1 MTVAELTSLIR
12 SSIETQFADVWLEG
26 EISNLRTPSS
36 GHVYCTLKDSSSQIR
51 AVLFR
56 STAVRLRFALQEGL
70 HVIVRG
76 RLTVYEARGEYQM
89 VLDHVQP
96 KGIGALQL
104 AFEQL
109 KKRLAAEGLF
119 DQNRKRPLPL
129 FPQTVGIVTS
139 ITGAAIRDLLTVLDR
154 RWPLLHILIVPVQVQ
169 GDGAAKQIADAVALL
184 NRMQAVDVMI
194 VGRGGGSWEDL
205 WSFNEEVVVRAIA
218 TSRIPVVSAVGH
230 EIDVMLSDFAADVRA
245 ATPSAAAEM
254 VVPKLSDIVVQL
266 REYDLRTHRAITRRC
281 SVDRQRLQVCLSGIP
296 SVLIH
301 IQEEVQMVDE
311 LTHRLCGAMSTL
323 RHGLDRRVQ
332 IWHRDLLARNPL
344 ISIKQRLTLI
354 PQLITRL
361 HRQMKAL
368 AMDRRK
374 GVLRAMAELN
384 NLSPLAILDR
394 GYCILLDLGS
404 ERIIRH
410 IKEIRAGQALIARLA
425 SGRVVCSVKDVIHET
440 SP

>member
-1 MTVAELTSLIR
+1 
-12 SSIETQFADVWLEG
+12 
-26 EISNLRTPSS
+26 
-36 GHVYCTLKDSSSQIR
+36 
-51 AVLFR
+51 
-56 STAVRLRFALQEGL
+56 VRLRFALQEGL

-230 EIDVMLSDFAADVRA
+230 EIDVTLSDFAADVRA